1 MNQPKTSTLLPYIL
15 LLLATLFWS
24 GNNIVARVTV
34 QEVPPFSLTFWR
46 VALALLVLTPFAL
59 PGVIRQ
65 WDVVKEHWK
74 MVTFL
79 GLLGVPIF
87 NLFLNSAVQFTT
99 AVNASLINGATP
111 VLTVLLGWILYREGF
126 GWRTVIGMIVAFAG
140 ITVIVVQGDLGVLRA
155 FSFNPG
161 DLLMLPAILSWA
173 FYTLALRHKPKG
185 LDGLPFLMMMMVV
198 SMPVLAVFYALDL
211 TAGRTFTLTTN
222 NAVAIGYI
230 ALFPAL
236 LAFAFW
242 NRGIA
247 AVGAAR
253 GVQLQYLMPVW
264 GALGGVVFLSEPF
277 ERYHWFGIALILV
290 GVLLAT
296 RRKAAQTA

>member
-1 MNQPKTSTLLPYIL
+1 MTQTRYATLLPYVL
-15 LLLATLFWS
+15 LLLATIFWS

-46 VALALLVLTPFAL
+46 VTLALLILAPFAL
-59 PGVIRQ
+59 PGVFRQ
-65 WDVVKEHWK
+65 WPVIKRHWK
-74 MVTFL
+74 MITFL
-79 GLLGVPIF
+79 GLMGVPTF

-99 AVNASLINGATP
+99 AVNASLINGGTP
-111 VLTVLLGWILYREGF
+111 ALTVLLAWVIYREGF
-126 GWRTVIGMIVAFAG
+126 GWRMLTGMLIAFGG
-140 ITVIVVQGDLGVLRA
+140 ITAIVIQGDLGVLRA

-161 DLLMLPAILSWA
+161 DLLMLPAIVSWA
-173 FYTLALRHKPKG
+173 VYTLALRHKPTG

-198 SMPVLAVFYALDL
+198 SMPVLAAFYAIDL
-211 TAGRTFTLTTN
+211 VGGRTFALTTN
-222 NAVAIGYI
+222 NAISIGYI

-264 GALGGVVFLSEPF
+264 GALGGVFFLTEPF
-277 ERYHWFGIALILV
+277 QRYHLV
-290 GVLLAT
+290 GIVLIFVGVFLAT
-296 RRKAAQTA
+296 RRRKVAP

>member
-1 MNQPKTSTLLPYIL
+1 MKQTRYATLLPYVL
-15 LLLATLFWS
+15 LLLATLFWA

-46 VALALLVLTPFAL
+46 VTLALLILTPFAL

-65 WDVVKEHWK
+65 WSVIKRHWK
-74 MVTFL
+74 MISFL
-79 GLLGVPIF
+79 GLLGVPTF

-99 AVNASLINGATP
+99 AVNASLINGGTP
-111 VLTVLLGWILYREGF
+111 ALTVLLAWLIYREGF
-126 GWRTVIGMIVAFAG
+126 GWRMLVGMLVAFGG
-140 ITVIVVQGDLGVLRA
+140 ITAIIIQGDLGALRA

-173 FYTLALRHKPKG
+173 VYTLSLRHKPTDLG
-185 LDGLPFLMMMMVV
+185 GLPFLMMMMVV
-198 SMPVLAVFYALDL
+198 SMPVLAAFYAFDL
-211 TAGRTFTLTTN
+211 VGGRTFVLSTN
-222 NAVAIGYI
+222 NAISIGYI

-247 AVGAAR
+247 TLGAAR
-253 GVQLQYLMPVW
+253 GAQLQYLMPVW
-264 GALGGVVFLSEPF
+264 GALGGVLFLTEPF
-277 ERYHWFGIALILV
+277 RLHHLV
-290 GVLLAT
+290 GIVLIFAGVFLAT
-296 RRKAAQTA
+296 RRRTDAR